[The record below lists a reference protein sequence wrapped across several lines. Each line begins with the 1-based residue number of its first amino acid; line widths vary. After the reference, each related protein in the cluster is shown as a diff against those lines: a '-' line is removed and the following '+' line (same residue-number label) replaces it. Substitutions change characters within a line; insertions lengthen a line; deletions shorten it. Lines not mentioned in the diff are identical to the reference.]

1 MASMD
6 LRIKDKK
13 ALVTGSSAGIGFAI
27 ATGLAREG
35 AAVVLNG
42 RSPEGLADARSRL
55 LAELPDAQVETVVA
69 DVGTAAGSANLIE
82 AVPDIDILVNNAAT
96 FEMTPFAEIA
106 DAEWTRYFE
115 TNVMSGVRLSRH
127 YLDRMLSRAEGRVI
141 FISTDAAV
149 YMAQEMLHYSVT
161 KTAALALARGL
172 AEMTR
177 GTAVTVNSVMP
188 SATATERMG
197 EMVGAIASGSGQTPE
212 EVETGMFQNVLPTS
226 LIQRFVDPEEIA
238 NLVVYL
244 ASPLASATN
253 GDVVRAEGGVVR
265 SLL

>member
-1 MASMD
+1 MD
-6 LRIKDKK
+6 LQIEGKK

-27 ATGLAREG
+27 ATGLAKEG

-42 RSPEGLADARSRL
+42 RNHDGLEEARNRL
-55 LAELPDAQVETVVA
+55 LAEVPDARVETVVA
-69 DVGTAAGSANLIE
+69 DVGTAAGCATLVE
-82 AVPDIDILVNNAAT
+82 AVPEVDILVNNAAT
-96 FEMTPFAEIA
+96 FEMVPFAEIA
-106 DAEWTRYFE
+106 DAEWVRYFE
-115 TNVMSGVRLSRH
+115 INVMSGVRLARH
-127 YLDRMLSRAEGRVI
+127 YLDGMLSRDAGRVI

-149 YMAQEMLHYSVT
+149 HMAQEMLHYSVT
-161 KTAALALARGL
+161 KTAALALSRGL

-197 EMVGAIASGSGQTPE
+197 EMVGGIAAQTGQTPA
-212 EVETGMFQNVLPTS
+212 EVEAAMFRDALPTS
-226 LIQRFVDPEEIA
+226 LIQRFIDPVEIA

-244 ASPLASATN
+244 ASPLASVTN
-253 GDVVRAEGGVVR
+253 GDAVRAEGGVVR

>member
-1 MASMD
+1 MD
-6 LRIKDKK
+6 LQLKGKK

-35 AAVVLNG
+35 ARVVLNG
-42 RSPEGLADARSRL
+42 RSPESLEDARARL
-55 LAELPDAQVETVVA
+55 SEEVPGATVATVAA
-69 DVGTAAGSANLIE
+69 DVGTAAGAAALIE
-82 AVPDIDILVNNAAT
+82 AVPEVDILVNNAAT
-96 FEMTPFAEIA
+96 FEMVPFAEIA
-106 DAEWTRYFE
+106 DDEWIRYFE
-115 TNVMSGVRLSRH
+115 VNVMSGLRLSRH
-127 YLDRMLSRAEGRVI
+127 YLDGMLSRDDGRIV
-141 FISTDAAV
+141 FISTDAAIH
-149 YMAQEMLHYSVT
+149 MAQEMLHYSVT

-197 EMVGAIASGSGQTPE
+197 EMVSGMAEQTGQTPE
-212 EVETGMFQNVLPTS
+212 EFEAAMFQNALPTS
-226 LIQRFVDPEEIA
+226 LLQRFLAPAEIA

-244 ASPLASATN
+244 ASPLAGATN
-253 GDVVRAEGGVVR
+253 GDTVRAEGGVVR